1 MNSRRKIIKGHLA
14 RGGLASILAVVALAG
29 NAAATPV
36 MDGTFGSNEWDE
48 YLLGTSVTRL
58 STGDPWMSIDIYA
71 MIEGDTFYA
80 AYLADMDAPGWKQSN
95 GEMIWWGI
103 SNLYLGVC
111 YADASRDDTFVG
123 YHEGLYQ
130 DFGTGWI
137 AYDGHGDL
145 AEDLRGIGID
155 AYLSTYETGVL
166 DTNLIEMAIPLSFLI
181 VGEGADRISLWGQ
194 YWHSG
199 QSGSFDVEMPSAPV
213 PEPASLASST
223 LRTSSWPFPL
233 DVFGAYARELVSRND
248 GWARLARGF
257 ERAVVRVAR

>member
-95 GEMIWWGI
+95 GEMSWWGI
-103 SNLYLGVC
+103 SNLDLGVY
-111 YADASRDDTFVG
+111 YADASRDDTFFG
-123 YHEGLYQ
+123 YHEGVYQ
-130 DFGTGWI
+130 DLGTGWI
-137 AYDGHGDL
+137 AYDSHGDL
-145 AEDLRGIGID
+145 AGDLSGIGID

-166 DTNLIEMAIPLSFLI
+166 DTNLI
-181 VGEGADRISLWGQ
+181 VDEGADRISLWGR

-199 QSGSFDVEMPSAPV
+199 QSGSFDVEMPSAPAPV
-213 PEPASLASST
+213 PEPASLGILGLGLPGVA
-223 LRTSSWPFPL
+223 LRRKFM
-233 DVFGAYARELVSRND
+233 G
-248 GWARLARGF
+248 
-257 ERAVVRVAR
+257 